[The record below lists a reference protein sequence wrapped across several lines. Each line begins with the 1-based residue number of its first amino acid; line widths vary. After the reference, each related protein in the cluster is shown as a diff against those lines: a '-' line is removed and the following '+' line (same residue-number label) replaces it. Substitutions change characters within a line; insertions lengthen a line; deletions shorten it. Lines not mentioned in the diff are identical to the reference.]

1 VRAAGKEGAGHTAR
15 RASESTAGAPRGSG
29 TGARRTP
36 TRRGRRTGP
45 RDAGTD
51 PGLPRGPQALPQ
63 EQVAE
68 HQRQRLYRA
77 MVECV
82 DEHGYVQTTISELVA
97 RARVSRRSFYERFPD
112 KDACLVGAYD
122 TIVKRLLRRLRDGQM
137 SAGPEWSAQ
146 LEAFLRTLFKAAGDR
161 PDAARLVCVEMA
173 AAGPIGVRRWA
184 EGAQLLQE
192 YLIGGF
198 AGSPGPGTLPEPVA
212 RAIVGAVR
220 RILYTRVRGAR
231 SGPALQ
237 AELASLIPDLLG
249 WIACYYP
256 TPAGLPLRPAP
267 LRGKRREAARIGG
280 RAPGT
285 LAPPPASA
293 GARGLPRGEH
303 HLPRGY
309 VLYNQRERI
318 FDAIANLTAA
328 KGYPALS
335 LCDIAAAAAVSLQ
348 TFYRHFDSKEDA
360 FIATYEAGHAHA
372 MALLHRTL
380 MGHSCFSAGVR
391 AGAEALLE
399 MLACEPSYAHV
410 ACVDVMTAYPHMP
423 RRAREANGFY
433 GGLIDASVAPDSPP
447 QLPSPVVGEA
457 MVGGVFELLH
467 DYVLHDRTDRLPE
480 LTDHVAYIVLA
491 PCMGAKEAWRA
502 IVDAR

>member
-1 VRAAGKEGAGHTAR
+1 VRAASKEGAGRTAR
-15 RASESTAGAPRGSG
+15 RTSETPANAPRPTGTAASR
-29 TGARRTP
+29 TGAQS
-36 TRRGRRTGP
+36 GRRTDV

-51 PGLPRGPQALPQ
+51 VGLPRGPQALPR

-122 TIVKRLLRRLRDGQM
+122 TIVRRLLRRLRDGQM
-137 SAGPEWSAQ
+137 SASPEWSAQ
-146 LEAFLRTLFKAAGDR
+146 LEAFLRTLFQAAGDR
-161 PDAARLVCVEMA
+161 PDAARLVCVELA
-173 AAGPIGVRRWA
+173 AAGPVGVRRWA

-198 AGSPGPGTLPEPVA
+198 AGAPGPGTLPEPVA
-212 RAIVGAVR
+212 RAIVGGLR
-220 RILYTRVRGAR
+220 RILYTRVHGAR
-231 SGPALQ
+231 SGRALQ
-237 AELASLIPDLLG
+237 AELAGLIPDLLG

-256 TPAGLPLRPAP
+256 SPRGLPQRSAP
-267 LRGKRREAARIGG
+267 LRGSGGEAARIGG

-285 LAPPPASA
+285 LTPPPPAV
-293 GARGLPRGEH
+293 GTRGLPRGAPH
-303 HLPRGY
+303 QPRRYG
-309 VLYNQRERI
+309 LHNQRERI

-328 KGYPALS
+328 KGYPATSLS
-335 LCDIAAAAAVSLQ
+335 DIVAEAAVSLQ

-372 MALLHRTL
+372 MAVLNRTL
-380 MGHSCFSAGVR
+380 TRHSSFSAGVR
-391 AGAEALLE
+391 AGAEALLA
-399 MLACEPSYAHV
+399 MLSCEPSYARV
-410 ACVDVMTAYPHMP
+410 ACVEVMTAYPHMP

-457 MVGGVFELLH
+457 IVGGVFELLH
-467 DYVLHDRTDRLPE
+467 DHVLHDRTERLPE
-480 LTDHVAYIVLA
+480 LTDHIAYIVLA
-491 PCMGAKEAWRA
+491 PCMGAEEAWQA
-502 IVDAR
+502 IAGAR